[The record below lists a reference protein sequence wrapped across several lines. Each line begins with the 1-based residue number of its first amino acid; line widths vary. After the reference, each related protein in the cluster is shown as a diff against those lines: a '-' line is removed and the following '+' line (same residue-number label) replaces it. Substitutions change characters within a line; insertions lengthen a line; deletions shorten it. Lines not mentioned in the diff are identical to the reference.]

1 MIFSINCCLQGS
13 VCVALDFAGKS
24 TFGDNALTSFA
35 LNLRP
40 ASGKKT
46 WFQCGSC
53 CGISTQGLGT
63 PQVTTTKCTQYR
75 WNFQVISWGFH
86 DCMHL
91 RGDPVFF
98 LGSAWFGNNWKPFR
112 TTYMTFWKYVFL
124 IADVYFGRFWDPP
137 FCTWTTGTLNII
149 NSGAITACQVPRD
162 PARPFEA
169 SVPRLEK
176 EPWPQPTGELP
187 TSWTG
192 KII

>member
-98 LGSAWFGNNWKPFR
+98 WVVHDLETIENHSEQHIWLFENMYFWLLMFTLGDFGIHHFA
-112 TTYMTFWKYVFL
+112 L
-124 IADVYFGRFWDPP
+124 G
-137 FCTWTTGTLNII
+137 
-149 NSGAITACQVPRD
+149 Q
-162 PARPFEA
+162 
-169 SVPRLEK
+169 LEH
-176 EPWPQPTGELP
+176 
-187 TSWTG
+187 
-192 KII
+192 